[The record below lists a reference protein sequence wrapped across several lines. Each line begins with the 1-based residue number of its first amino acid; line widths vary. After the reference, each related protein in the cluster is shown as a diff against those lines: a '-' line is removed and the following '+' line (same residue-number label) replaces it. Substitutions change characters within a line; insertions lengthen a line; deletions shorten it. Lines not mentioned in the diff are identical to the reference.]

1 VALRSLW
8 SQAFVT
14 ALAGAWCRDADD
26 ARRECHQL
34 LLQQSEL
41 SPDGMRSEGQGCVAF
56 GRGLYKTLPEDDWDR
71 QPIYLERSALLI
83 VADIRIDNRQDF
95 ENLLGLTAASSVS
108 DAELFAL
115 AYEKSGDKVFE
126 DIVGD
131 FAVAVWS
138 SRQAELTLAR
148 DPGGQRPMHYRVD
161 NDQIRF
167 CSMPRPLARKE
178 STGICAV
185 NERHVATFIADIQN
199 SGTETYYSDVHRVE
213 PGTVCRFSDY
223 GRSMKHRSFWAPP
236 ESLLKF
242 KSDREYQEAFL
253 ELLDT
258 ATRARLRRRCA
269 AVGGHLSAGLDSTAV
284 ATSAATILGNSDQRF
299 IALTSAPRQG
309 GDWPAP
315 KGRISDESE
324 YAAETAARYPNI
336 DHAIVRPS
344 NNLLDILQRDAT
356 LFQSPIGHPCNHSW
370 WSALNEAAR
379 ARGANVV
386 LTGEIGNLTISAG
399 RVSVLSDILFAGHVL
414 TWAREAARI
423 GRSADLSWK
432 GLMAV
437 SLRPIIPHALWSLA
451 LKRRGTSASGR
462 EGLQFVQD
470 AWLPQLE
477 DGGLPTSTRGNLVY
491 KSDRDTRLA
500 IIRDHDPAVFKKAT
514 LGRWGVDER
523 DVTVDRRLV
532 DFCFGLPA
540 SQLLRDGVRRRLAR
554 TALRGRAPA
563 RVLHA
568 PRGYQ
573 CADWFASVDKRQ
585 FDALISRLEA
595 SSSVTGLLR
604 LDRMREAIASWPPHQ
619 LGAESVI
626 ARYRLALLR
635 AASAGCF
642 LAGAQT

>member
-1 VALRSLW
+1 
-8 SQAFVT
+8 VT
-14 ALAGAWCRDADD
+14 AIAGAWCRDADG
-26 ARRECHQL
+26 ARRECHEL

-41 SPDGMRSEGQGCVAF
+41 APDGTSSEGQGCVAF
-56 GRGLYKTLPEDDWDR
+56 GRGLFKTLPEDDWDR
-71 QPIYLERSALLI
+71 QPIYLQRTGLLI
-83 VADIRIDNRQDF
+83 VADIRIDNRLDF
-95 ENLLGLTAASSVS
+95 ENLLGFTAGSLVS

-115 AYEKSGDKVFE
+115 AYERAGDKVFR

-131 FAVAVWS
+131 FAAAIWD
-138 SRQAELTLAR
+138 SRQAQLTLAR
-148 DPGGQRPMHYRVD
+148 DPGGQRPLHYRVD
-161 NDQIRF
+161 KDGIRF
-167 CSMPRPLARKE
+167 SSMPRPLARRE
-178 STGICAV
+178 SAGVCIV
-185 NERHVATFIADIQN
+185 NERHVARFIADVQN
-199 SGTETYYSDVHRVE
+199 SGTETYYSNVHRIE
-213 PGTVCRFSDY
+213 PGTVCQFSDY
-223 GRSMKHRSFWAPP
+223 GRLVEIQSFWTPP

-242 KSDREYQEAFL
+242 KSDHEYQEAFL
-253 ELLDT
+253 ELLDN
-258 ATRARLRRRCA
+258 ATRARLRRRCP

-284 ATSAATILGNSDQRF
+284 ATSAATILGSSGQRF
-299 IALTSAPRQG
+299 VALTSAPRQG

-315 KGRISDESE
+315 KGRIADESG

-344 NNLLDILQRDAT
+344 GSLLDVLQRDAT

-399 RVSVLSDILFAGHVL
+399 RVSVLSDILFGGHVL
-414 TWAREAARI
+414 TWAREAAKI

-437 SLRPIIPHALWSLA
+437 SLRPLIPHTLWSWA
-451 LKRRGTSASGR
+451 LKRRGATASGH

-470 AWLPQLE
+470 IWLRQLE

-514 LGRWGVDER
+514 LGRWGIDER

-532 DFCFGLPA
+532 DFCFRLPA

-573 CADWFASVDKRQ
+573 CADWFASIDKPQ
-585 FDALISRLEA
+585 LDALIAKLEA
-595 SSSVTGLLR
+595 SSSVKGLLR
-604 LDRMREAIASWPPHQ
+604 LDRMREATASWPPHE
-619 LGAESVI
+619 LGSESVI

-642 LAGAQT
+642 VAGDTA

>member
-1 VALRSLW
+1 
-8 SQAFVT
+8 VT
-14 ALAGAWCRDADD
+14 AIAGAWCRDADD
-26 ARRECHQL
+26 ARRACREL

-41 SPDGMRSEGQGCVAF
+41 APDGTSSEGQGCVAF
-56 GRGLYKTLPEDDWDR
+56 GRGLFKTLPEDDWDR
-71 QPIYLERSALLI
+71 QPIYLERSGLLI
-83 VADIRIDNRQDF
+83 VADIRIDNRHEF
-95 ENLLGLTAASSVS
+95 ENLLGLTTASAVS

-115 AYEKSGDKVFE
+115 AYENIGDEIFQE
-126 DIVGD
+126 IVGD
-131 FAVAVWS
+131 FAVAVWN
-138 SRQAELTLAR
+138 SRQAQLMLAR
-148 DPGGQRPMHYRVD
+148 DPGGQRPLHYRVD
-161 NDQIRF
+161 NDHIRF
-167 CSMPRPLARKE
+167 SSMPRPLARRE
-178 STGICAV
+178 SAGVCV
-185 NERHVATFIADIQN
+185 LNERHVATFIADIQN

-213 PGTVCRFSDY
+213 PGTAYRFSDY
-223 GRSMKHRSFWAPP
+223 GRLIEHHSFWAPP
-236 ESLLKF
+236 ESILKF
-242 KSDREYQEAFL
+242 KNDHEYKEAFL

-258 ATRARLRRRCA
+258 ATRARLRRRCP

-284 ATSAATILGNSDQRF
+284 ATSAATILGSSGQRF
-299 IALTSAPRQG
+299 LALTSAPRQG
-309 GDWPAP
+309 IDWPAP
-315 KGRISDESE
+315 KGRIADESG

-336 DHAIVRPS
+336 DHAIIRPS
-344 NNLLDILQRDAT
+344 SNLLEILQRDAT

-379 ARGANVV
+379 AHGANVV

-399 RVSVLSDILFAGHVL
+399 RVSVLSDILFGGHVL
-414 TWAREAARI
+414 TWAREAAKI

-437 SLRPIIPHALWSLA
+437 SLRPLIPHTLWSLA
-451 LKRRGTSASGR
+451 LKRRGASASGR

-470 AWLPQLE
+470 SWLRQLD
-477 DGGLPTSTRGNLVY
+477 DGGLSSSTRGNLVY
-491 KSDRDTRLA
+491 KSDRATRLA

-532 DFCFGLPA
+532 DFCFRLPA
-540 SQLLRDGVRRRLAR
+540 SQLLRDGIRRRLAR

-563 RVLHA
+563 RVLDA

-573 CADWFASVDKRQ
+573 CADWFASLDKRQ
-585 FDALISRLEA
+585 LDALISKLED
-595 SSSVTGLLR
+595 STSVKGLLR
-604 LDRMREAIASWPPHQ
+604 LDRMREATASWPPHQ

-642 LAGAQT
+642 LAGAQA